1 MSVYVTSPIKRKR
14 ATKAEME
21 ARSDALLEIVSEIH
35 PATVR
40 QVFYQATVR
49 GFIDKTESGYTKV
62 QRMLADLR
70 RAGDLPYEWIADNT
84 RFMRKPR
91 T

>member
-14 ATKAEME
+14 ATKAQME
-21 ARSDALLEIVSEIH
+21 ARSDALLEILAEIR

-49 GFIDKTESGYTKV
+49 GFIDKTESGK
-62 QRMLADLR
+62 R
-70 RAGDLPYEWIADNT
+70 
-84 RFMRKPR
+84 
-91 T
+91 